1 MFRDLKH
8 RHCKSFNASLFHEKV
23 LIMTTPADS
32 DPRTYPTAPLLGVS
46 ASVFRDGKVLL
57 ARRGRPPLAGLW
69 SLPGGLVEPGE
80 TMADAAAREVFEETG
95 VSAEIG
101 GIADVIEIILNDE
114 DGAVERHYV
123 LLSFAA
129 RWISGDGETSAEASD
144 IAWLRPDELGSLEMT
159 EGTEA
164 VVAKAAALMARDV
177 AAE

>member
-1 MFRDLKH
+1 M
-8 RHCKSFNASLFHEKV
+8 S
-23 LIMTTPADS
+23 IPAAP
-32 DPRTYPTAPLLGVS
+32 DPRAYPKTPLLGVS
-46 ASVFRDGKVLL
+46 ASVFRDGKVLV

-101 GIADVIEIILNDE
+101 GVADVIEIILNDD

-129 RWISGDGETSAEASD
+129 RWLAGDGETSEEAPE
-144 IAWLRPDELGSLEMT
+144 IAWLRPDELSALEMT
-159 EGTEA
+159 EGTVA
-164 VVAKAAALMARDV
+164 AVAKASALLQADGAAD
-177 AAE
+177 